1 MKLKVLEG
9 VNDCYG
15 VELVEGG
22 VLSWVRV
29 RN

>member
-1 MKLKVLEG
+1 MQLKVLEG

-22 VLSWVRV
+22 VLPWVRAK
-29 RN
+29 N